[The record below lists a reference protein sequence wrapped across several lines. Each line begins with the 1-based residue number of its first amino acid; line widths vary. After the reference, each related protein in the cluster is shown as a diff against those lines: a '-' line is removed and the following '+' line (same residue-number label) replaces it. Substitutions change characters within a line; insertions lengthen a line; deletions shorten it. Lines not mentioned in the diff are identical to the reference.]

1 MVELVNLTGY
11 RRSLSLQAHQLP
23 RKHAPTQIH
32 ETVQNRDSSP
42 VLNVTYRTAQRNM
55 AKLVEAGILQQVGD
69 ASYGRTF
76 LAGKVLQVI
85 EEGEA

>member
-1 MVELVNLTGY
+1 
-11 RRSLSLQAHQLP
+11 
-23 RKHAPTQIH
+23 
-32 ETVQNRDSSP
+32 
-42 VLNVTYRTAQRNM
+42 M